1 MKRKLRIAIQNKGR
15 LMEACTE
22 YLKSMGL
29 KFRKNDGELLVPCK
43 NADIEILFVRCSD
56 IPIYVEKN
64 IADFGILG
72 ENVLCERRSDL
83 SIVQKLGFGKCS
95 LIIAVPKYSSLK
107 SIEDLEDER
116 IATSYPYTLKKYLR
130 KNKVN
135 ASIVEIKGSVEL
147 APSLNLA
154 DAVCDIT
161 QTGGTLKQNNL
172 RIIDSV
178 LQSEA
183 VLVGGP
189 SVSKQVFENF
199 NSYLTQTI

>member
-1 MKRKLRIAIQNKGR
+1 MKRKLRIAIQKKGR
-15 LMEACTE
+15 LLEASTE
-22 YLKSMGL
+22 YLKSIGL

-43 NADIEILFVRCSD
+43 NADIEIMFVRCSD

-64 IADFGILG
+64 VADFGILG
-72 ENVLCERRSDL
+72 ENILCERQSNL
-83 SIVQKLGFGKCS
+83 SIMQKLGFGKCS
-95 LIIAVPKYSSLK
+95 LIIAAPESSFIK
-107 SIEDLEDER
+107 TIEDLEGER

-161 QTGGTLKQNNL
+161 QTGGALKQNNL
-172 RIIDSV
+172 RIIDTV

-183 VLVGGP
+183 VLVGSS
-189 SVSKQVFENF
+189 SVSEKAFENF
-199 NSYLTQTI
+199 NSYLTKTI